1 MSDNPEVQDQEAKVR
16 EAIWRL
22 RVAVDEV
29 NNLEQLLGNI
39 WPDEYMGG
47 RYKFDWT
54 GAGFYDLSEEE
65 VDAEDK
71 WGMGPGLRAYCDH
84 VGRKAVRTLK
94 EVDDT
99 LASIY
104 PPEGEDPSSE
114 DAGGP

>member
-1 MSDNPEVQDQEAKVR
+1 
-16 EAIWRL
+16 
-22 RVAVDEV
+22 
-29 NNLEQLLGNI
+29 
-39 WPDEYMGG
+39 
-47 RYKFDWT
+47 
-54 GAGFYDLSEEE
+54 

-71 WGMGPGLRAYCDH
+71 WGMGPGLRAHCDH